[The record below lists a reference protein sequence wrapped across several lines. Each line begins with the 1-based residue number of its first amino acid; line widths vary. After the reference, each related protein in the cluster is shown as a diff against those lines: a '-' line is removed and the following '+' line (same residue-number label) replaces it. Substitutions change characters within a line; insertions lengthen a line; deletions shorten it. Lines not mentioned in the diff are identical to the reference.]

1 VLFILNDIDLDKS
14 RYWIQ

>member
-1 VLFILNDIDLDKS
+1 LFILNDIDLDKS